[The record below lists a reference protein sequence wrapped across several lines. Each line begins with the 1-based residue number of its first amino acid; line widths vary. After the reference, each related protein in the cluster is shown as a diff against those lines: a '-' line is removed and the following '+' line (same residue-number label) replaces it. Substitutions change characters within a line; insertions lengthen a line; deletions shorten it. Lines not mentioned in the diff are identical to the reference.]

1 MAERIFEIASC
12 RSVTHGVAWLK
23 RSYQTLL
30 RRAGCSRVSC
40 LRARSS
46 DPSCWISCSRK
57 PLALINP
64 QLSRSAIHMASFMSR
79 LAAGNVLDRRR
90 IGHWPASVRTCRRS
104 AYSTPTS
111 DRPRSFHRHMG
122 TQYTRSPLATGMI
135 RAQRLCR
142 PFGFSGAVQD
152 TGVKLQNGLFRTKE
166 RPTSVPTAVK
176 LYMPDTQRQNR
187 FMPGGSARG
196 R

>member
-40 LRARSS
+40 PRARSS

-79 LAAGNVLDRRR
+79 LAAGNVLDGRR

-111 DRPRSFHRHMG
+111 NRPRSFHRHMG

-135 RAQRLCR
+135 RAQETIVSLCTSR
-142 PFGFSGAVQD
+142 PATRSCIASIVFPCTPALPPWGP
-152 TGVKLQNGLFRTKE
+152 RTDE
-166 RPTSVPTAVK
+166 
-176 LYMPDTQRQNR
+176 L
-187 FMPGGSARG
+187 
-196 R
+196 